1 MLKPLE
7 DRVIIAVKDEEEQ
20 TVGGIVLASNAKQKP
35 QTGKVVAV
43 GTGTLTS
50 DGKRIPLDIKEND
63 EVIYDKYA
71 GSEVE
76 YEGQKYLVLHAK
88 DIMAIIK

>member
-50 DGKRIPLDIKEND
+50 DGKRIPPFCPILFSWPSI
-63 EVIYDKYA
+63 
-71 GSEVE
+71 GSIHRPLN
-76 YEGQKYLVLHAK
+76 K
-88 DIMAIIK
+88 II